1 MNRFLIPLG
10 AFVLLVVVLAVG
22 IKNSPDKGTIPSPLI
37 GKPAPVFNLATL
49 TEPKRT
55 ISNAELRGK
64 WYVVNI
70 WGTWCA
76 MCRVEHP
83 FLLEMRRSNLMTIVG
98 LNWKDD
104 DDTARQ
110 WLAQFGDPYD
120 VIAMDYD
127 GSVAIDWGAYGAP
140 ETFLVNPEGVVVQKR
155 VGIMTPEVWNDFL
168 SHLPSSKSDKS

>member
-1 MNRFLIPLG
+1 M
-10 AFVLLVVVLAVG
+10 
-22 IKNSPDKGTIPSPLI
+22 K
-37 GKPAPVFNLATL
+37 
-49 TEPKRT
+49 
-55 ISNAELRGK
+55 
-64 WYVVNI
+64 
-70 WGTWCA
+70 
-76 MCRVEHP
+76 
-83 FLLEMRRSNLMTIVG
+83 RSNLMTIVG
-98 LNWKDD
+98 LNWKDH

>member
-10 AFVLLVVVLAVG
+10 AFIALAVVLAVG
-22 IKNSPDKGTIPSPLI
+22 IKHSPEKGTIASPLI
-37 GKPAPVFNLATL
+37 GKSAPVFTLATL
-49 TEPKRT
+49 NEPKRN

-64 WYVVNI
+64 WYVINI

-83 FLLEMRRSNLMTIVG
+83 FLLEMKRSGAMPIVG

-104 DDTARQ
+104 DATARQ

-120 VIAMDYD
+120 FVAMDYD
-127 GSVAIDWGAYGAP
+127 GRVAIDWGAYGAP
-140 ETFLVNPEGVVVQKR
+140 ETFLVNPNGVVVKKQ

-168 SHLPSSKSDKS
+168 SHASTAPKS